1 MPRNI
6 GTHGR
11 ETNEPRFI
19 NFMFSHAE
27 AQKAPSSQSLRALD
41 YLNFFL
47 ADVRGGVGPYM
58 AIYLLSTLHWD
69 PKQIGVVLSIMGIAT
84 LIAQTPCGALV
95 DAVKPKRLLVVGAA
109 SLVGLSC
116 IGITIFSNYYFILT
130 SQLLNGVVDAIF
142 PPAIAAIT
150 LGMVAHQ
157 NFAPRIGR
165 NEVFNHAG
173 NVGAALLAGITGYF
187 LGQTWIFYSIT
198 MLALASMASVLF
210 IRRNDIDYL
219 QARAASPDMITDGV
233 SAVEVRTLFT
243 DRNILVFAVAV
254 TLFHFGNA
262 AMLPLAG
269 ELVSKSHEAF
279 AAIAMSAC
287 IIAAQLVMV
296 PVAALS
302 GKFGDRWG
310 RKPVFLIGFAVLPLR
325 GLLFTVSSH
334 PFYVVAVQ
342 LLDGIGAGIFGVLY
356 VIVVAD
362 LTQGTGRYNLAL
374 GVIATAQGIGAALSN
389 LVSGYIVNAWG
400 FNAGFLFLA
409 VIAALAF
416 LVYYVLVPE
425 TKGIKQI
432 RQVKEA
438 L

>member
-1 MPRNI
+1 MSPI
-6 GTHGR
+6 FTG
-11 ETNEPRFI
+11 
-19 NFMFSHAE
+19 S
-27 AQKAPSSQSLRALD
+27 KSPSRQSLRALD

-58 AIYLLSTLHWD
+58 AIYLLSTLHWN

-84 LIAQTPCGALV
+84 LIAQTPSGALV

-116 IGITIFSNYYFILT
+116 IGITVFSNYYFILT
-130 SQLLNGVVDAIF
+130 SQVLNGVVDAIF

-173 NVGAALLAGITGYF
+173 NVAAALLAGITGYL
-187 LGQTWIFYSIT
+187 LGQKWIFYSIT
-198 MLALASMASVLF
+198 LLAGASMVCALL
-210 IRRNDIDYL
+210 IRKNDIDYL
-219 QARAASPDMITDGV
+219 QARAATPGMIDDGV
-233 SAVEVRTLFT
+233 SAAKVRTLFA
-243 DRNILVFAVAV
+243 DRNILLFAIAV

-269 ELVSKSHEAF
+269 ELISKSHEAF

-310 RKPVFLIGFAVLPLR
+310 RKPVFLIGFAVLCLR
-325 GLLFTVSSH
+325 GLLYTVSSH

-374 GVIATAQGIGAALSN
+374 GVIATAQGIGASLSN

-409 VIAALAF
+409 AIAALAF

-425 TKGIKQI
+425 TKGIKPI
-432 RQVKEA
+432 QVKEA

>member
-1 MPRNI
+1 
-6 GTHGR
+6 
-11 ETNEPRFI
+11 
-19 NFMFSHAE
+19 
-27 AQKAPSSQSLRALD
+27 
-41 YLNFFL
+41 
-47 ADVRGGVGPYM
+47 
-58 AIYLLSTLHWD
+58 
-69 PKQIGVVLSIMGIAT
+69 
-84 LIAQTPCGALV
+84 
-95 DAVKPKRLLVVGAA
+95 
-109 SLVGLSC
+109 
-116 IGITIFSNYYFILT
+116 
-130 SQLLNGVVDAIF
+130 
-142 PPAIAAIT
+142 
-150 LGMVAHQ
+150 
-157 NFAPRIGR
+157 
-165 NEVFNHAG
+165 
-173 NVGAALLAGITGYF
+173 LLAGITGYF
-187 LGQTWIFYSIT
+187 LGQKWIFYSIT
-198 MLALASMASVLF
+198 MLAAASMASALF

-219 QARAASPDMITDGV
+219 QARAATPDMITDGV
-233 SAVEVRTLFT
+233 SAAKVGTLFT

-279 AAIAMSAC
+279 ATIAMSAC

-310 RKPVFLIGFAVLPLR
+310 RKPVFLIGFAVLSLR
-325 GLLFTVSSH
+325 GLLYTVSSH

-374 GVIATAQGIGAALSN
+374 GVIATAQGIGASLSN
-389 LVSGYIVNAWG
+389 LVSGYVVNAWG
-400 FNAGFLFLA
+400 YNAGFLFLA

-416 LVYYVLVPE
+416 MVYYFLVPE
-425 TKGIKQI
+425 TRGIKDI
-432 RQVKEA
+432 RQAKEA